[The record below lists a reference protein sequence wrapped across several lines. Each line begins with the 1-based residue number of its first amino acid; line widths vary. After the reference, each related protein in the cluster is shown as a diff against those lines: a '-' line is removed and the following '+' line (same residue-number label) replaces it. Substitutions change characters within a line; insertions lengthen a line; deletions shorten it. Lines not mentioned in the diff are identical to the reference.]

1 MFKRNIKKVISL
13 TMAVVISAASISLTG
28 CSITD
33 IRRLRGKNNNSY
45 DTQYSYNTTDNEAFE
60 EFTDGLFKEL
70 IVDDTLSLHTLLEHP
85 DEYGITD
92 YDVTLGRIDT
102 DSLDD
107 TSDITQCITE
117 LTAFDRNF
125 LSKKQ
130 TITYDYLLSYLQTR
144 LCYSDLDLYDTQLT
158 PTIGIQ
164 IELPLVFSE
173 YTFVEKKD
181 VDEYITLLCDVDSY
195 FANLIEYENMR
206 ASKGLT
212 KEDSLLDDIISSCQS
227 VIDSVNKTGSSDRLF
242 IDDFNTRIDAL
253 TFISDDEKAEY
264 KKLNLDAI
272 NNHVIPGYQEL
283 IDGLSALKGTNRYTG
298 GICSYPD
305 GQRYYEGLL
314 EQTLGWSKSVDEYNS
329 LLEDYMRGYMLV
341 MRKLVQKDSSLIDS
355 LSRYSF
361 NMTEPES
368 IIEDL
373 KKRITDDYPEL
384 DEAGYSIKY
393 VSDSLRDYASPAMYF
408 MPQIDNPD
416 INSIYINNSGTDS
429 SDIYPVLSHESYPG
443 HMYQTQ
449 YFLKTNP
456 SLIRSYIKPGGYME
470 GWASYVEVH
479 SYEYNNNNND
489 NLNTLAKCNYALT
502 LCLHAIGDIGVN
514 YYGWDEARL
523 SSYLSNW
530 GFNSPDTAH
539 WMYTALIANP
549 GNYCKY
555 VLGFIGFEELKK
567 QAQKDL
573 GSDFSLKEFH
583 RYILETGPVQFDILF
598 SNLKEWE
605 ESLVVVSSRAA

>member
-173 YTFVEKKD
+173 YTFMEKKD

-242 IDDFNTRIDAL
+242 IDDFNTRIDAI

-272 NNHVIPGYQEL
+272 NNHVIPGYQTL
-283 IDGLSALKGTNRYTG
+283 IDGLSALKGTNRYAG

-373 KKRITDDYPEL
+373 KKHITDDYPEL
-384 DEAGYSIKY
+384 DDAGYSIKY

-489 NLNTLAKCNYALT
+489 DLNTLAKCNYALT

>member
-242 IDDFNTRIDAL
+242 IDDFNTRIDAI

-272 NNHVIPGYQEL
+272 NNHVIPGYQTL

-373 KKRITDDYPEL
+373 KKHITDDYPEL
-384 DEAGYSIKY
+384 DDAGYSIKY

-489 NLNTLAKCNYALT
+489 DLNTLAKCNYALT

>member
-28 CSITD
+28 CGITD

-173 YTFVEKKD
+173 YTFMEKKD

-253 TFISDDEKAEY
+253 TFISDDEKTEY
-264 KKLNLDAI
+264 KKLNIDAI
-272 NNHVIPGYQEL
+272 NNHVIPGYQAL

-329 LLEDYMRGYMLV
+329 LLEDYIRGYMLV

-373 KKRITDDYPEL
+373 KKHITDDYPEL

-489 NLNTLAKCNYALT
+489 DLNTLAKCNYALT

>member
-92 YDVTLGRIDT
+92 YDVTIGRIDT

-173 YTFVEKKD
+173 YTFMEKKD

-242 IDDFNTRIDAL
+242 IDDFNTRIDAI

-272 NNHVIPGYQEL
+272 NNHVIPGYQTL

-373 KKRITDDYPEL
+373 KKHITDDYPEL
-384 DEAGYSIKY
+384 DDAGYSIKY

-489 NLNTLAKCNYALT
+489 DLNTLAKCNYALT

>member
-242 IDDFNTRIDAL
+242 INDFNTRIDAL
-253 TFISDDEKAEY
+253 TFISDDEKNEY
-264 KKLNLDAI
+264 KKLNIDAI
-272 NNHVIPGYQEL
+272 NNHVIPGYQAL

-341 MRKLVQKDSSLIDS
+341 MRKLVKKDSSLIDS

-373 KKRITDDYPEL
+373 KKHITDDYPEL

-489 NLNTLAKCNYALT
+489 DLNTLAKCNYALT

>member
-272 NNHVIPGYQEL
+272 NNHVIPGYQAL

-573 GSDFSLKEFH
+573 GSDLSLKEFH

>member
-70 IVDDTLSLHTLLEHP
+70 IVDDILSLHTLLEHP

-253 TFISDDEKAEY
+253 TFISDDEKAGY

-272 NNHVIPGYQEL
+272 NNHVIPGYQAL

>member
-13 TMAVVISAASISLTG
+13 TMAVVISATSISLTG

-272 NNHVIPGYQEL
+272 NNHVIPGYQAL

>member
-28 CSITD
+28 CGITD

-272 NNHVIPGYQEL
+272 NNHVIPGYQAL

-555 VLGFIGFEELKK
+555 VLGFIGFKELKK

>member
-33 IRRLRGKNNNSY
+33 IRQLRGNNNNSY
-45 DTQYSYNTTDNEAFE
+45 DTQYSYNTTDNEEFE

-173 YTFVEKKD
+173 YTFMEKKD

-242 IDDFNTRIDAL
+242 IDDFNTRIDAI

-272 NNHVIPGYQEL
+272 NNHVIPGYQTL

-341 MRKLVQKDSSLIDS
+341 MRKLVKKDSSLIDS

-373 KKRITDDYPEL
+373 KKHITDDYPEL

-489 NLNTLAKCNYALT
+489 DLNTLAKCNYALT

-523 SSYLSNW
+523 SSYLINW

>member
-173 YTFVEKKD
+173 YTFVKKKD

-272 NNHVIPGYQEL
+272 NNHVIPGYQAL

>member
-272 NNHVIPGYQEL
+272 NNHVIPGYQAL

>member
-33 IRRLRGKNNNSY
+33 IRQLRGKNNNSY
-45 DTQYSYNTTDNEAFE
+45 DTQYSYNTTDNEEFE

-173 YTFVEKKD
+173 YTFMEKKD

-253 TFISDDEKAEY
+253 TFISDDEKDEY
-264 KKLNLDAI
+264 KKLNIDAI
-272 NNHVIPGYQEL
+272 NNHVIPGYQAL

>member
-28 CSITD
+28 CGITD

-173 YTFVEKKD
+173 YTFMEKKD

-253 TFISDDEKAEY
+253 TFISDDEKDEY
-264 KKLNLDAI
+264 KKLNIDAI
-272 NNHVIPGYQEL
+272 NNHVIPGYQAL

-341 MRKLVQKDSSLIDS
+341 MRKLVRKDSSLIDS

-373 KKRITDDYPEL
+373 KKHITDDYPEL
-384 DEAGYSIKY
+384 NEAGYSIKY

-489 NLNTLAKCNYALT
+489 DLNTLAKCNYALT

>member
-13 TMAVVISAASISLTG
+13 TMAAVISAASISLTG

-272 NNHVIPGYQEL
+272 NNHVIPGYQAL

>member
-173 YTFVEKKD
+173 YTFMEKKD

-242 IDDFNTRIDAL
+242 IDDFNTRIDAI

-272 NNHVIPGYQEL
+272 NNHVIPGYQTL

-373 KKRITDDYPEL
+373 KKHITDDYPEL
-384 DEAGYSIKY
+384 DDAGYSIKY

-489 NLNTLAKCNYALT
+489 DLNTLAKCNYALT

>member
-173 YTFVEKKD
+173 YTFMEKKD

-242 IDDFNTRIDAL
+242 IDDFNTRIDAI

-272 NNHVIPGYQEL
+272 NNHVIPGYQTL

-373 KKRITDDYPEL
+373 KKHITDDYPEL
-384 DEAGYSIKY
+384 DDAGYSIKY

-489 NLNTLAKCNYALT
+489 DLNTLAKCNYALT

-539 WMYTALIANP
+539 WMYTALIANS

>member
-272 NNHVIPGYQEL
+272 NNHVIPGYQAL
-283 IDGLSALKGTNRYTG
+283 IDGLSALKDTNRYTG

>member
-272 NNHVIPGYQEL
+272 NNHVIPGYQTL

>member
-272 NNHVIPGYQEL
+272 NNHVIPGYQAL

-314 EQTLGWSKSVDEYNS
+314 EQTLGWSKSVDAYNS

>member
-13 TMAVVISAASISLTG
+13 TMTVVISAASISLTG

-272 NNHVIPGYQEL
+272 NNHVIPGYQAL

-329 LLEDYMRGYMLV
+329 LLEDYMRCYMLV

>member
-45 DTQYSYNTTDNEAFE
+45 DTQYSYNTTDNEEFE

-272 NNHVIPGYQEL
+272 NNHVIPGYQAL

>member
-33 IRRLRGKNNNSY
+33 IRQLRGKNNNSY

-173 YTFVEKKD
+173 YTFMEKKD

-272 NNHVIPGYQEL
+272 NTHVIPGYQAL
-283 IDGLSALKGTNRYTG
+283 IDGLSTLKGTNRYTG

-341 MRKLVQKDSSLIDS
+341 MRKLVKKDSSLIDS

-373 KKRITDDYPEL
+373 KKHITDDYPEL

>member
-45 DTQYSYNTTDNEAFE
+45 DTQYSYNTTDNETFE

-272 NNHVIPGYQEL
+272 NNHVIPGYQAL

>member
-33 IRRLRGKNNNSY
+33 IRQLRGNNNNSY

-173 YTFVEKKD
+173 YTFMEKKD

-264 KKLNLDAI
+264 KKLNIDAI
-272 NNHVIPGYQEL
+272 NNHVIPGYQAL

-329 LLEDYMRGYMLV
+329 LLEDYMHGYMLV
-341 MRKLVQKDSSLIDS
+341 MRKLVQKASSLIDS

-489 NLNTLAKCNYALT
+489 DLNTLAKCNYALT

-523 SSYLSNW
+523 SSYLINW

>member
-102 DSLDD
+102 DSLDY

-272 NNHVIPGYQEL
+272 NNHVIPGYQAL

>member
-272 NNHVIPGYQEL
+272 NNHVIPGYQAL

-393 VSDSLRDYASPAMYF
+393 VSNSLRDYASPAMYF

>member
-242 IDDFNTRIDAL
+242 INDFNTRIDAL
-253 TFISDDEKAEY
+253 TFISDDEKNEY
-264 KKLNLDAI
+264 KKLNIDAI
-272 NNHVIPGYQEL
+272 NNHVIPGYQAL

-341 MRKLVQKDSSLIDS
+341 MRKLVKKDSSLIDS

-373 KKRITDDYPEL
+373 KKHITDDYPEL

>member
-173 YTFVEKKD
+173 YTFMEKKD

-206 ASKGLT
+206 ASKGIT

-272 NNHVIPGYQEL
+272 NNHVIPGYQAL

>member
-13 TMAVVISAASISLTG
+13 TMAIVISAASISLTG

-264 KKLNLDAI
+264 KKLNIDAI
-272 NNHVIPGYQEL
+272 NNHVIPGYQAL

>member
-272 NNHVIPGYQEL
+272 NNHVIPGYQAL

-429 SDIYPVLSHESYPG
+429 SYIYPVLSHESYPG

>member
-28 CSITD
+28 CGITD

-173 YTFVEKKD
+173 YTFMEKKD

-264 KKLNLDAI
+264 KKLNIDAI
-272 NNHVIPGYQEL
+272 NNHVIPGYQAL

-341 MRKLVQKDSSLIDS
+341 MRKLVKKDSSLIDS

-373 KKRITDDYPEL
+373 KKHITDDYPEL

-489 NLNTLAKCNYALT
+489 DLNTLAKCNYALT

>member
-13 TMAVVISAASISLTG
+13 TMAVVISTASISLTG

-272 NNHVIPGYQEL
+272 NNHVIPGYQAL

>member
-272 NNHVIPGYQEL
+272 NNHVIPGYQAL

-479 SYEYNNNNND
+479 SYEYNNTNND

>member
-164 IELPLVFSE
+164 IELPLVFLE

-272 NNHVIPGYQEL
+272 NNHVIPGYQAL

-361 NMTEPES
+361 NMTEPKS

>member
-1 MFKRNIKKVISL
+1 MFKRNIKKVMSL

-173 YTFVEKKD
+173 YTFMEKKD

-264 KKLNLDAI
+264 KKLNIDAI
-272 NNHVIPGYQEL
+272 NNHVIPGYQAL

-489 NLNTLAKCNYALT
+489 DLNTLAKCNYALT

>member
-28 CSITD
+28 CGITD

-173 YTFVEKKD
+173 YTFMEKKD

-264 KKLNLDAI
+264 KKLNIDAI
-272 NNHVIPGYQEL
+272 NNHVIPGYQAL

-341 MRKLVQKDSSLIDS
+341 MRKLVQKDASLIDS

-373 KKRITDDYPEL
+373 KKHITDDYPEL

-489 NLNTLAKCNYALT
+489 DLNTLAKCNYALT

>member
-173 YTFVEKKD
+173 YTFMEKKD

-242 IDDFNTRIDAL
+242 IDDFNTRIDAI

-272 NNHVIPGYQEL
+272 NNHVIPGYQTL

-373 KKRITDDYPEL
+373 KKHITDDYPEL
-384 DEAGYSIKY
+384 DDAGYSIKY

-443 HMYQTQ
+443 HMYQTR

-489 NLNTLAKCNYALT
+489 DLNTLAKCNYALT

>member
-33 IRRLRGKNNNSY
+33 IRQLRGKNNNSY

-173 YTFVEKKD
+173 YTFMEKKD

-264 KKLNLDAI
+264 KKLNIDAI
-272 NNHVIPGYQEL
+272 NNHVIPGYQAL

-341 MRKLVQKDSSLIDS
+341 MRKLVRKDSSLIDS

-373 KKRITDDYPEL
+373 KKHITDDYPEL

-489 NLNTLAKCNYALT
+489 DLNTLAKCNYALT

>member
-253 TFISDDEKAEY
+253 TFISDDEKTEY
-264 KKLNLDAI
+264 KKLNIDAI
-272 NNHVIPGYQEL
+272 NNHVIPGYQAL

-329 LLEDYMRGYMLV
+329 LLEDYIRGYMLV